1 MTSPPEK
8 RSVQPSFFA
17 GGSPP
22 KGLPGTSQGIEIQ
35 QRLPNDPPDTPPYF
49 FFLSLIQAPIHRFI
63 QLTKLHLFSRRTLE
77 RKEGWVE

>member
-22 KGLPGTSQGIEIQ
+22 KGLPGTSQGIEIEQ
-35 QRLPNDPPDTPPYF
+35 TLPYDPPGTSPY

-63 QLTKLHLFSRRTLE
+63 QLTKLRLFSRRTLE